1 LRHINII
8 YNNAQPISGKLKNT
22 LTTYSPGKR
31 CSINSLNLSA
41 ICPFG
46 VLSAT
51 RCEKVISI
59 VSAKTLKLAAKT
71 EAIVAS
77 LAFDFSGGVKGDC

>member
-1 LRHINII
+1 LSSP
-8 YNNAQPISGKLKNT
+8 NNGELKNT

-31 CSINSLNLSA
+31 RSINSLNLSA

-59 VSAKTLKLAAKT
+59 VSAKTLKLAAKI

-77 LAFDFSGGVKGDC
+77 LAIDFSGCLKVIVDFFYDS